1 MTGTNDDRD
10 SQAQRLER
18 MRNDFLV
25 AQQRRREKAAEAASR
40 PNETPAEPDRETPA
54 SDDLTGVVV
63 TVEP

>member
-25 AQQRRREKAAEAASR
+25 AQQRRREKAAEAAAR
-40 PNETPAEPDRETPA
+40 PDETPAKPSREAPPADDR
-54 SDDLTGVVV
+54 TGVV